1 MLFSFSNIAA
11 ILKISNEAKDEN
23 EGCVKSARCPLAC
36 HFFLGNSMNKLTG
49 DENALLRVRCFLKRL
64 TSPLLFLT
72 GNGI

>member
-1 MLFSFSNIAA
+1 MKAVSSLQDAPI
-11 ILKISNEAKDEN
+11 
-23 EGCVKSARCPLAC
+23 AC